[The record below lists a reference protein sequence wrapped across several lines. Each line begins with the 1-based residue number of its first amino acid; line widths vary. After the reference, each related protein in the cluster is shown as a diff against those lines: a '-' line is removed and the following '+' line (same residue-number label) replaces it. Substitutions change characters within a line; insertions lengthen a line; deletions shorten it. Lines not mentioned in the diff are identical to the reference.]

1 MKKVLLVLAVA
12 AFAVACGNAGQ
23 QGGAQGQAAAIHAG
37 CCSDGPTC
45 CSEGLTQ
52 EECAERK
59 ARKAGPQCCSEG
71 LTQEECAER
80 KAAAQGCRRAAGE
93 ACKRGGEGCSR

>member
-12 AFAVACGNAGQ
+12 AFAVACGNTGQ
-23 QGGAQGQAAAIHAG
+23 QGTAQGQATEVRAAG

-45 CSEGLTQ
+45 CSEGLTR

-59 ARKAGPQCCSEG
+59 
-71 LTQEECAER
+71 ER
-80 KAAAQGCRRAAGE
+80 KAAQGCRRAAGE
-93 ACKRGGEGCSR
+93 ECKRGTEGCQKN